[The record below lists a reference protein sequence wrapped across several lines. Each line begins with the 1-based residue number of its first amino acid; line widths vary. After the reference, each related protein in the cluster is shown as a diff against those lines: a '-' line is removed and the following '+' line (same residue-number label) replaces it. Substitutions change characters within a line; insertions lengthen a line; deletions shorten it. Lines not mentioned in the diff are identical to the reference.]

1 MTQANNKQVVTI
13 LGATGSIG
21 LSTLDV
27 MSRHPDK
34 FELYAVTGNTNVD
47 GMLDICQ
54 KYSPKKVVMVDE
66 QAAEQ
71 LTAKLRSFSISIDV
85 TAGTESLND
94 VSGAD
99 KVTTVMA
106 AIVGGAGLL
115 PTLTAA
121 QTGKRILLAN
131 KESLVMSGGLLLAA
145 VEKSGATLL
154 PVDSEHNAIFQ
165 AMPASVQQGG
175 SLADTGVNKILLTG
189 SGGPFLNKP
198 IAEFSDITPAMAV
211 AHPNWSMGAKISVD
225 SATMMN
231 KGLEFI
237 EARLLFGASFEQVEV
252 IVHPQSIIHSMV
264 SYNDGSVIAQMG
276 QPDMR
281 TPIAHT
287 LAYPERIESG
297 VRPLDFTQV
306 ANFTFCAPDFERF
319 PNLRLALEA
328 SKLGQGATT
337 VLNAAN
343 EINVAAFL
351 QEQITFNQ
359 IAQLNEQALVELGD
373 TDPKQLSEILK
384 LDQQARLFASNLVK
398 GH

>member
-1 MTQANNKQVVTI
+1 MNKQVVSI

-27 MSRHPDK
+27 MSRHPEQ
-34 FELYAVTGNTNVD
+34 FELFAVSGNTNVE
-47 GMLDICQ
+47 GMLAICKAHKPSIAVMADEASAEALQ
-54 KYSPKKVVMVDE
+54 QQLALAGLNIKVDSGVKGLNAIAGDE
-66 QAAEQ
+66 
-71 LTAKLRSFSISIDV
+71 R
-85 TAGTESLND
+85 
-94 VSGAD
+94 
-99 KVTTVMA
+99 VTTVMA

-121 QTGKRILLAN
+121 QSGKRVLLAN
-131 KESLVMSGGLLLAA
+131 KESLVMSGDLLLDA
-145 VEKSGATLL
+145 VAKSGAILL

-165 AMPASVQQGG
+165 SIPETVQKGASLE
-175 SLADTGVNKILLTG
+175 SAGVNKILLTG
-189 SGGPFLNKP
+189 SGGPFLTKP
-198 IAEFSDITPAMAV
+198 LSEFADITPAMAV

-237 EARLLFGASFEQVEV
+237 EARLLFNARFEQIEV
-252 IVHPQSIIHSMV
+252 VVHPQSIIHSMV

-287 LAYPERIESG
+287 LAYPNRIASG
-297 VRPLDFTQV
+297 VEPLDFTKL
-306 ANFTFCAPDFERF
+306 ASFTFCAPDFERF

-343 EINVAAFL
+343 EVNVDAFL
-351 QEQITFNQ
+351 NGHIGFEHIANNNEVVLEKL
-359 IAQLNEQALVELGD
+359 AQLKPQSLSDILELD
-373 TDPKQLSEILK
+373 QEARQLS
-384 LDQQARLFASNLVK
+384 SNLIQVRA
-398 GH
+398 